1 MNLTG
6 AVVLYAVLWFLTL
19 FVLLPI
25 GQRSQAD
32 MGEVTPGTHA
42 GAPHDARLPRKMK
55 WATLIAAVLWG
66 IIAYV
71 ILGGV
76 ITRADLLGLG
86 RWAGAL

>member
-6 AVVLYAVLWFLTL
+6 GIVLYASLWFLVL

-32 MGEVTPGTHA
+32 AGQIVPGTPPS
-42 GAPHDARLPRKMK
+42 APADPRLGRKAL
-55 WATLIAAVLWG
+55 WASAIAAVLWA
-66 IIAYV
+66 ICAWL

-76 ITRADLLGLG
+76 ITRADVM
-86 RWAGAL
+86 ALDQWFRG